1 MNLIL
6 LGAPGAGKGTQAVK
20 ISEKYQI
27 PAIATGDIL
36 RAERKAGTELG
47 NAAQAYIEAGQ
58 LVPDSVVIGIIKK
71 YMVENNCENGFI
83 LDGFPRS
90 IPQAEALETMGIH
103 LDAVLSIEVPDQK
116 IIERMSGRRVCS
128 CGSSYTSHS
137 RRMPVIL
144 MPPSQTVSEIFSH
157 KPHTEVFF
165 PLHHHTKFPVRTE
178 SLLRCLAKPVL
189 RTSPSSRPGMC
200 SSVQIP
206 CSKLPSF
213 HNRFCIF
220 SSL

>member
-36 RAERKAGTELG
+36 RAEVKADTELG
-47 NAAQAYIEAGQ
+47 KEAQKYLALGQ

-71 YMVENNCENGFI
+71 YLVENNCENGFI

-90 IPQAEALETMGIH
+90 IPQAEELETMGIH
-103 LDAVLSIEVPDQK
+103 VDAVLNIEVPDQN

-128 CGSSYTSHS
+128 CGSSYHI
-137 RRMPVIL
+137 VYN
-144 MPPSQTVSEIFSH
+144 PPKQEGVCDRCGEALYTRADDVTETVQKRLETFH
-157 KPHTEVFF
+157 RETEPLKAFYAERGLLLTVEGQDEVADTTALVFQA
-165 PLHHHTKFPVRTE
+165 LKTVE
-178 SLLRCLAKPVL
+178 A
-189 RTSPSSRPGMC
+189 
-200 SSVQIP
+200 
-206 CSKLPSF
+206 
-213 HNRFCIF
+213 
-220 SSL
+220 

>member
-47 NAAQAYIEAGQ
+47 KAAEAYLEAGQ

-71 YMVENNCENGFI
+71 YMVENNCENGFL

-90 IPQAEALETMGIH
+90 IPQAEALEAMGIH
-103 LDAVLSIEVPDQK
+103 IDAVLNLEVPDQK

-128 CGSSYTSHS
+128 CGSSYH
-137 RRMPVIL
+137 VVYN
-144 MPPSQTVSEIFSH
+144 PPIKEDVCDRCGAALYVRADDAAETVKKRLETFH
-157 KPHTEVFF
+157 RETEPLKAFYAERGLLLTVEGQDGVADTTALVFQA
-165 PLHHHTKFPVRTE
+165 LKTVE
-178 SLLRCLAKPVL
+178 A
-189 RTSPSSRPGMC
+189 
-200 SSVQIP
+200 
-206 CSKLPSF
+206 
-213 HNRFCIF
+213 
-220 SSL
+220 